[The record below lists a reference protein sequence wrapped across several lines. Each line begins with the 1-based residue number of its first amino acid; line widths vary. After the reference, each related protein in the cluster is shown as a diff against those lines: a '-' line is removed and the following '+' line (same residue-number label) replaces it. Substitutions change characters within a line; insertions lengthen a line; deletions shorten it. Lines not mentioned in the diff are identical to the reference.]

1 MENLEYRLKC
11 AQPLI
16 EDLIGSHQMGPDF
29 AAQYAMDQ
37 LCLPNEAASMYF
49 STEQGTRW
57 NINTKPGSM
66 C

>member
-29 AAQYAMDQ
+29 AAQYAMDH
-37 LCLPNEAASMYF
+37 LCLPPEAESALVEYAKECEVQLM
-49 STEQGTRW
+49 RIIK
-57 NINTKPGSM
+57 NN
-66 C
+66 